1 MQVKSLKVTREELFA
16 LKERIRKRELTPE
29 DYDILHA
36 LAETVDCL
44 TEALK
49 EKDTSLGRLCKYL
62 FGAPTETARNVIK
75 KPEEN
80 KERKNKTPAKGHG
93 RRAASEYH
101 GGKKVVIEHPSLHPG
116 DQCPG
121 CRLHAGPFEIR
132 LWSTLKPH
140 REPSEKPGTTAFRL
154 HAVEYP

>member
-16 LKERIRKRELTPE
+16 LKERIRKRELTPQ

-140 REPSEKPGTTAFRL
+140 R
-154 HAVEYP
+154 